1 MAVVPPNRNIP
12 KPKGNTILIIVVLLL
27 GFIVFLNSYQV
38 IEPDERGVAVRLG
51 EITSEEPIQ
60 PGFHWKVPFL
70 TSIETFSIVPKTYEV
85 TFTVGDDGAI
95 TKDMQTLGATVV
107 VRYNYDENRIIEI
120 VKKYRNSAIIENAMK
135 DCIKASL
142 KETTGKY
149 SIYDLVSQQDAITA
163 QVSEVVLKRMQ
174 DNYPVLINST
184 TITNFDWS
192 EDFDKQIRETANR
205 TQQVKQAEQEANIAA
220 AQAQKLVKEA
230 EARKQAAELDAEA
243 EIATARGAAEA
254 KRLAA
259 DAQAYENQKIAQNL
273 ATMQAQWNYEVNLQR
288 AKNWNGKEVPDA
300 AYIVP
305 GTGAVVPLT
314 SGK

>member
-1 MAVVPPNRNIP
+1 MSSVSNPSISGKSIGGIAAAVVA
-12 KPKGNTILIIVVLLL
+12 
-27 GFIVFLNSYQV
+27 VFLVFRSYTI
-38 IEPDERGVAVRLG
+38 IEPDERGVEVRLG
-51 EITSEEPIQ
+51 QIISEQPLQ

-85 TFTVGDDGAI
+85 TFRVDEDGAL
-95 TKDMQTLGATVV
+95 TKDMQTLGATVA

-120 VKKYRNSAIIENAMK
+120 VKKYRNSSIIENAMK

-149 SIYDLVSQQDAITA
+149 SIYEIVAEQEAITQ
-163 QVSEVVLKRMQ
+163 QVSEVVLRRMQ
-174 DNYPVLINST
+174 DNYPVVINST
-184 TITNFDWS
+184 TITNLDWS
-192 EDFDKQIRETANR
+192 EDFDKQIKETANR

-243 EIATARGAAEA
+243 EIAKAKGAAEA

-273 ATMQAQWNYEVNLQR
+273 QVMQAQWNYEVNLQR
-288 AKNWNGKEVPDA
+288 AKNWNGKEVPEA

-305 GTGAVVPLT
+305 GTGAVVPL
-314 SGK
+314 SGH